1 MICLMILRNSILTR
15 QGWFDIMLDITKV
28 YMKNI
33 FKDFSF
39 LIGLT
44 ILFVISGYTFFR
56 FGNSI
61 EPGIVFVVQTCFLI
75 IMIYAFLQLNVISI
89 DLTVISDKA
98 SGRCELMLA
107 NKMQL
112 DVMIKMYNQINFL
125 ICLLP
130 IIFLNIELF
139 FLSIF
144 FDIVPL
150 KLILF
155 NPYLILFYCL
165 FILFMYNVSK
175 FFIVLCLITKKLGL
189 FRRTFSFG
197 VFLFLPAFIL
207 IFNLMRNLG
216 IVLTQNS
223 LYIIFI
229 VSLFVLNII
238 LIFINFT
245 TQKSLTKEKIIL
257 SFKQ

>member
-1 MICLMILRNSILTR
+1 MIHLLILRYYIFTR
-15 QGWFDIMLDITKV
+15 QGWFDTMFDITKV

-39 LIGLT
+39 LIGLA
-44 ILFVISGYTFFR
+44 ILFIISGYTFFR
-56 FGNSI
+56 FGNPI
-61 EPGIVFVVQTCFLI
+61 EPGIIFVVQTSFLI

-165 FILFMYNVSK
+165 FILFMYNVSI
-175 FFIVLCLITKKLGL
+175 FFIILCLKTKKLGL
-189 FRRTFSFG
+189 FRRIFSFG
-197 VFLFLPAFIL
+197 AFLFLPIFIL
-207 IFNLMRNLG
+207 IFNLMRNFG
-216 IVLTQNS
+216 ITLTQNS
-223 LYIIFI
+223 LYIIFS
-229 VSLFVLNII
+229 VSLLVVNIVLFFVNSA
-238 LIFINFT
+238 NR
-245 TQKSLTKEKIIL
+245 KSLTKEKIIL